1 MGYKYKGSIN
11 LNSQC
16 RECGALHEA
25 DQTCQD
31 DFHQML
37 FWENEQPELG
47 EVHHLMVLC
56 YHLQHPS
63 LYSAEGL
70 AYARGLLADFVE
82 RGLSPADVRRRSREQ
97 VASGNRSWSVT
108 ARPGNQGA
116 YERPVVW
123 TMTAVDI
130 VDGGAEAYCANVR
143 AWASA
148 VYEALTQ

>member
-1 MGYKYKGSIN
+1 MAGEV

-16 RECGALHEA
+16 PECGAIHEA
-25 DQTCQD
+25 AHTCRD

-37 FWENEQPELG
+37 FWENERPELG

-70 AYARGLLADFVE
+70 AHARGLLAEFIE
-82 RGLSPADVRRRSREQ
+82 RGLSPAEIRRRHREQ
-97 VASGNRSWSVT
+97 VASGQRDWSIT

-116 YERPVVW
+116 YERPITW
-123 TMTAVDI
+123 TMTAADVVASGPDRYP
-130 VDGGAEAYCANVR
+130 DAVR
-143 AWASA
+143 GWAKA
-148 VYEALTQ
+148 VYTELSSQS